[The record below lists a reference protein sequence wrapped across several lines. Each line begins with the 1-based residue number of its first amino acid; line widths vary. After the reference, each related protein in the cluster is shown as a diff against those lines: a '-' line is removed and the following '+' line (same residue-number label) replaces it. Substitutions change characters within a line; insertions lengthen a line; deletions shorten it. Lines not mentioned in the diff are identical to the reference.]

1 MCSCLLPSRFGR
13 GQVPFA
19 TTNVFKVDPPPL
31 SPQPS
36 KKKKTKKD
44 RVAAASESILKL
56 VSGSEEEKLETGARP
71 AAIRDAPRGR
81 KKKQNKTFPRV
92 SCLPSERPSEDQ
104 WRRPASFWFA
114 TGRAS
119 SAKPANDSL
128 IRTTGAA
135 IGNLFSYDCVTYEA
149 RKSHLFSIELRDS
162 ISISTAH

>member
-1 MCSCLLPSRFGR
+1 MLLFVAESFRPRPSSVRDDQRLQG
-13 GQVPFA
+13 G
-19 TTNVFKVDPPPL
+19 PPP
-31 SPQPS
+31 PQPTAL

-81 KKKQNKTFPRV
+81 KKQNKIKQFPQ
-92 SCLPSERPSEDQ
+92 CLPSERPSEDQ